1 MQRQKKYVEELP
13 VDEDEGETT
22 DETDSDPDDGP
33 PTDNTENNT
42 TGSDRSTALGSR
54 DNFWGDDCPD
64 RQHRQPH

>member
-1 MQRQKKYVEELP
+1 MQRQKKSSKNSRSI
-13 VDEDEGETT
+13 DEDEGETT

-54 DNFWGDDCPD
+54 DNFWGG
-64 RQHRQPH
+64 